1 MIVIDDKTFKIDN
14 IIISPSK
21 CKINKKEVETNKIE
35 IISKECETSF
45 IIYTLVPFSDFNTF
59 PLNEKISIMDKID
72 NYDITLYIKD
82 NFYINSEENSE
93 IYLTRISDN
102 IFKLDILITDFEK
115 AVVSNGE
122 NIEKFLINAIINEN

>member
-59 PLNEKISIMDKID
+59 PLNEKISIIHMI
-72 NYDITLYIKD
+72 IKL
-82 NFYINSEENSE
+82 I
-93 IYLTRISDN
+93 N
-102 IFKLDILITDFEK
+102 IFLFVRYITFIMLPPLF
-115 AVVSNGE
+115 N
-122 NIEKFLINAIINEN
+122 